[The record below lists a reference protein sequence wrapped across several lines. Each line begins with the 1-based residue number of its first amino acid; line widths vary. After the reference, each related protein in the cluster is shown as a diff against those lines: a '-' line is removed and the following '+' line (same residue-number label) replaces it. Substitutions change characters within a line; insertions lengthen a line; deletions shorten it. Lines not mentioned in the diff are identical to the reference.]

1 MSLHNEHEKKL
12 VVSSLIQLLYYKK
25 VISFQES
32 SLLLEK
38 VRKNRAD
45 RIMDMIYRDRSLTE
59 QISIHGRYRRYWF
72 QDTAWRIKMRRKLVS
87 SIESACFAAAYLA
100 SKLKEDSSEE
110 MIYTNSRISDIL
122 STMLSVYSEINS
134 FSVEPA
140 FDASL
145 PENLLIPLVLGFETN
160 LEISRRDEIPYFG
173 VSLLYRISEIR
184 RKISLVYFVYCE
196 KIGKKSSKLN
206 LDNDSERKML
216 KRIIDRPLTLS
227 LARWRRVCLKSLKQ
241 LDIDFDEAFG
251 ELRREGNIYEKD
263 IPSSLTSSISWFLS
277 KKDVE
282 DTVDVISKVPIAEE
296 GSTEFQGM
304 YG

>member
-1 MSLHNEHEKKL
+1 M
-12 VVSSLIQLLYYKK
+12 
-25 VISFQES
+25 
-32 SLLLEK
+32 EK

-59 QISIHGRYRRYWF
+59 QISIRRRYRRYWF

-100 SKLKEDSSEE
+100 SKLKDDSSEE

-140 FDASL
+140 FNPSL

-160 LEISRRDEIPYFG
+160 LEISRKDEIPFFG

-184 RKISLVYFVYCE
+184 RKISLVYLVYCE

-216 KRIIDRPLTLS
+216 KRIIDRPSTLS

-241 LDIDFDEAFG
+241 LDSDFNEAFG
-251 ELRREGNIYEKD
+251 ELRRGSNIYEKD
-263 IPSSLTSSISWFLS
+263 LPSSLMSSISWFLS

-282 DTVDVISKVPIAEE
+282 YTVDVISKVPIAEE

>member
-45 RIMDMIYRDRSLTE
+45 RIMDMIYRDRSLTDK
-59 QISIHGRYRRYWF
+59 ISINWRYRRYWF
-72 QDTAWRIKMRRKLVS
+72 QDTAWRIKMRRKIVS

-140 FDASL
+140 FDTSL

-160 LEISRRDEIPYFG
+160 LEISRKDEIPYFG

-184 RKISLVYFVYCE
+184 RKISLVYLVYCE
-196 KIGKKSSKLN
+196 KIGKKSCKLN

-227 LARWRRVCLKSLKQ
+227 LARWRCVCLKSLKQ

-296 GSTEFQGM
+296 GSSEFQGM

>member
-1 MSLHNEHEKKL
+1 
-12 VVSSLIQLLYYKK
+12 
-25 VISFQES
+25 
-32 SLLLEK
+32 
-38 VRKNRAD
+38 
-45 RIMDMIYRDRSLTE
+45 
-59 QISIHGRYRRYWF
+59 
-72 QDTAWRIKMRRKLVS
+72 MRRKLVS

-100 SKLKEDSSEE
+100 SKLKDDSSEE

-134 FSVEPA
+134 FSVEPS
-140 FDASL
+140 FNPSL

-160 LEISRRDEIPYFG
+160 LEISRRDEIPFFG

-184 RKISLVYFVYCE
+184 RKISLVYLVYCE
-196 KIGKKSSKLN
+196 KIGKKPSKLN

-216 KRIIDRPLTLS
+216 KRIIDRPSTLS
-227 LARWRRVCLKSLKQ
+227 LARWRRVCLKSLKR
-241 LDIDFDEAFG
+241 LDSDFDEAFG
-251 ELRREGNIYEKD
+251 ELRRGDDICEKD
-263 IPSSLTSSISWFLS
+263 LPSSLSSSISWFLG

-282 DTVDVISKVPIAEE
+282 YTVDVISKVPIAEE